1 MSMKRLI
8 HILCLGIVLALAS
21 CTNFVDESA
30 GLGGVKASVS
40 QLSFS
45 AASSVQSFS
54 VTSGEKWTIQTPDWL
69 SVNQISGR
77 GYTWSVSLTSEEN
90 YGYDRTGTVTLQS
103 SSVVVYVAVSQQGKP
118 ATGIIN
124 GHEWVDL
131 GLPSGL
137 KWATCNVG
145 ASSPSDYGNY
155 YAWGETSTKS
165 YYDWSTYRYC
175 NGSGYSLTKYN
186 TDSSYGTVDN
196 RTRLEMAD
204 DAARANWGD
213 SWRMPTDVEWVELW
227 YYCNWTWT
235 TQGGRNGCKLT
246 SKTNGNSIFLP
257 AAGFRE
263 GSSLNAAGSYGYYWS
278 SSLSSDLPS
287 CAWNR
292 HIYSDGLSRSRSAH
306 YWGLTIRPVTE

>member
-1 MSMKRLI
+1 MKKLI
-8 HILCLGIVLALAS
+8 HILCLGIILALVS
-21 CTNFVDESA
+21 CTNFVDESV
-30 GLGGVKASVS
+30 GLGGVKTSAS
-40 QLSFS
+40 QLEFS
-45 AASSVQSFS
+45 SSSTVQNFS

-196 RTRLEMAD
+196 RTRLEMTD
-204 DAARANWGD
+204 DAARANWGG
-213 SWRMPTDVEWVELW
+213 SWRMPTDAEWTELRNN
-227 YYCNWTWT
+227 CNWTWT
-235 TQGGRNGCKLT
+235 TQDGKNGYRVT
-246 SKTNGNSIFLP
+246 SRTNGNSIFLP
-257 AAGFRE
+257 AAGLRIE
-263 GSSLNAAGSYGYYWS
+263 SRLSNAGSSGIYWS
-278 SSLSSDLPS
+278 SSLYSGYPSS
-287 CAWNR
+287 AWYVGFNSGEVAR
-292 HIYSDGLSRSRSAH
+292 SDSSRCFGFSV
-306 YWGLTIRPVTE
+306 RPVSE